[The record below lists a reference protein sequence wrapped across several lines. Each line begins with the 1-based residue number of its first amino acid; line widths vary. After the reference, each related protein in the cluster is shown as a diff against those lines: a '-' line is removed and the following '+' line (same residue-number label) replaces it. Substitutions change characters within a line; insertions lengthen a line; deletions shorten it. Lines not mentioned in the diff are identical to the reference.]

1 MIDLFTDYLLSMY
14 HGTLLEHL
22 QYFSEHRS
30 MPSLHSINSKEQ
42 LYSVKKKKK
51 KKQTAKGKQIVL
63 NMAA

>member
-42 LYSVKKKKK
+42 LYSVKKKKQK
-51 KKQTAKGKQIVL
+51 TAKGKQIVL